1 MAAIKPAAGKAGL
14 LAGVSVLAGTI
25 ARADSSIDFKCLY
38 YGESNDRTQVI
49 DPGLYYKHS
58 WDKAGSLGLLL
69 AYDSISGAS
78 PTGEIPTLDATASA
92 SSAGTIPKAEY
103 TDTRKAL
110 GASYD
115 WRWGSHLPSV
125 SLSYSKES
133 DYLSRGI
140 SLVDS
145 WELFNKRSTL
155 HFGWGRTWDDIDPVN
170 MNESFKKDSDS
181 WSLGWTQVLGSRDL
195 LDLSFSLTRLSGYLT
210 DPYKLVTVGTTSL
223 PEVRPDTRDRKAAIL
238 KLGHYFESRGALRM
252 TYRYYW
258 DDWKIDAHTL
268 GLEFDQRI
276 GKKLILSPQLRLYRQ
291 GAASFFAYEFA
302 APQPAMS
309 SDYRLS
315 SFWSWL
321 VGLGFSTDIGRGA
334 SFNLGFTYQEQLG
347 LDRVEPRPAAVVPL
361 TARSAALLFEE
372 GDGEGEGS
380 PGSVSPADL
389 KVVTATLGFSF
400 KF

>member
-1 MAAIKPAAGKAGL
+1 MSL
-14 LAGVSVLAGTI
+14 LAGSL
-25 ARADSSIDFKCLY
+25 ARADSSLDFKCLY
-38 YGESNDRTQVI
+38 YGESDDRTQVV
-49 DPGLYYKHS
+49 DPGLYYTHA
-58 WDKAGSLGLLL
+58 WDKAGNLGLLL

-78 PTGEIPTLDATASA
+78 PTGEIPALDATASA
-92 SSAGTIPKAEY
+92 SSAGTIPKAQY
-103 TDTRKAL
+103 TDTRKAI
-110 GASYD
+110 GANYG

-125 SLSYSKES
+125 NLSYSRES
-133 DYLSRGI
+133 DYLSRGV

-145 WELFNKRSTL
+145 WELFQKRSTL
-155 HFGWGRTWDDIDPVN
+155 HLGWGRTWDDIDPVN
-170 MNESFKKDSDS
+170 MTERFKKDSDS
-181 WSLGWTQVLGSRDL
+181 WSLGWTQVLGPRDL
-195 LDLSFSLTRLSGYLT
+195 LDVSFGLTRLRGYLT
-210 DPYKLVTVGTTSL
+210 DPYKLVTVGTASL
-223 PEVRPDTRDRKAAIL
+223 PEIRPDSRDRKTAIL
-238 KLGHYFESRGALRM
+238 KLGHYFEGRGALKT

-258 DDWKIDAHTL
+258 DDWNLKAHTL
-268 GLEFDQRI
+268 GLEYDQRV
-276 GKKLILSPQLRLYRQ
+276 GKKLVVSPQLRLYRQ

-321 VGLGFSTDIGRGA
+321 AGLGFSTDIGRGA

-347 LDRVEPRPAAVVPL
+347 LDRVEPRPAVVVPL
-361 TARSAALLFEE
+361 SSRSAAIVLEE
-372 GDGEGEGS
+372 EEEDGEGS